1 MVKLKI
7 DYEQVAQ
14 NGAGLLSEA
23 DKKYPGKG

>member
-1 MVKLKI
+1 MVKLENG
-7 DYEQVAQ
+7 YEQVAR